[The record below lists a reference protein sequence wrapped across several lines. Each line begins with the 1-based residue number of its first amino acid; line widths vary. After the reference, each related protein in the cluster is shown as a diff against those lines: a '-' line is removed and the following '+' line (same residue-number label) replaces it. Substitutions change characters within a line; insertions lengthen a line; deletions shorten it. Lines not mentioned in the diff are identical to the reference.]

1 MRETSPYPILIG
13 LMGAGKSR
21 IGRRLAADL
30 RLLLIDLD
38 EYIVVAEGRSIAD
51 IFAED
56 GEAEFRR
63 LETEMLRSVVDEN
76 AIIATGGGI
85 VLSEE
90 NRTLLKLHPPVIWLD
105 SSVKALAKRIGGRTG
120 RPLMV
125 GVDPLEKTRELAT
138 IRNPFYAECSDFH
151 LRTDQMSKQE
161 AVDTIIMF
169 LSEWQHE

>member
-1 MRETSPYPILIG
+1 MAESSRLTLIG

-21 IGRRLAADL
+21 IGRRLAVHL
-30 RLLLIDLD
+30 NLPLIDLD
-38 EYIVVAEGRSIAD
+38 ERIVVAEGRSIAD

-63 LETEMLRSVVDEN
+63 LESEMLRSVIEEN

-90 NRTLLKLHPPVIWLD
+90 NRALLKRHPPVIWLD
-105 SSVKALAKRIGGRTG
+105 SSAKALAKRIGKNTK

-138 IRNPFYAECSDFH
+138 MRNPFYAECSDFY
-151 LRTDQMSKQE
+151 LRSDQMSKQE
-161 AVDTIIMF
+161 AVDTIITF
-169 LSEWQHE
+169 LSEWRHD